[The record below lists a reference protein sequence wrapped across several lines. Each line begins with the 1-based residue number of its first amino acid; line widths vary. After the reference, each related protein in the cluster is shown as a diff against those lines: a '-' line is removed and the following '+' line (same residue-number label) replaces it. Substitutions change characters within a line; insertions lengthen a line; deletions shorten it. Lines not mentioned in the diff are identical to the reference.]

1 VFDRDLAAPAAREE
15 RLAHM
20 TALVT
25 GFLTNRAARGSQR
38 ADRVLREARGPA
50 LTARGARR

>member
-1 VFDRDLAAPAAREE
+1 
-15 RLAHM
+15 M

-25 GFLTNRAARGSQR
+25 GFLTNRAAPISQR
-38 ADRVLREARGPA
+38 ADRVPREARGPA